1 MKSVTTNII
10 LDKILEERLVIGAI
24 MLSII
29 LLITSGASLEQVD
42 TQESVFPVQEE
53 FSQMIQLDLGS
64 SFLATLFRGLVLI
77 FLTLAVSG
85 VVLNIQ
91 GLVGGN
97 LRYFSSSAP
106 PEVRWGIWSV
116 LKIAA
121 YFFCILL
128 IIQRLESVV
137 FSIFGIFR
145 SRIYYQLMIGNAFF
159 QFILMII
166 LVICFLTKYRY
177 SKHFSPPGVVTVLSP
192 GSMVVDTPREN
203 QSSPMELLG
212 LSRKGWGISLRRALR
227 GYILF
232 FPSLIVLM
240 VVSLLAA
247 KIIGLPSQ
255 PHPLVQPLLEAGE
268 SLLLWPLFVVAILIG
283 PLAEE
288 LFFRGLFFPALKSKV
303 SVFAAVI
310 ISAALF
316 ATLHLNWAGWLPIFG
331 LGILL
336 AYSYQK
342 TGDLLVPI
350 FIHVIHNGLFLTFT
364 VLLFELREVP

>member
-1 MKSVTTNII
+1 MKSVTTQII
-10 LDKILEERLVIGAI
+10 LDKLLEERLVVGAI
-24 MLSII
+24 ILSII
-29 LLITSGASLEQVD
+29 LLITSGTALEQAG
-42 TQESVFPVQEE
+42 TQESDFPVQEE
-53 FSQMIQLDLGS
+53 FNQMMQLELGS
-64 SFLATLFRGLVLI
+64 SAPAAFFRGLMLI

-85 VVLNIQ
+85 IVLNIQ
-91 GLVGGN
+91 VFAGRN
-97 LRYFSSSAP
+97 LRYFHPAAP
-106 PEVRWGIWSV
+106 PEVRWGIWPV

-121 YFFCILL
+121 YFFCLLL
-128 IIQRLESVV
+128 IFQRLESVF
-137 FSIFGIFR
+137 FSIFGFFR
-145 SRIYYQLMIGNAFF
+145 TGIYYQLIIGNAFF
-159 QFILMII
+159 QFFLMIF

-177 SKHFSPPGVVTVLSP
+177 SKQFSPPGAVKVLSP
-192 GSMVVDTPREN
+192 GSIVVDTPREM

-212 LSRKGWGISLRRALR
+212 ISLEGWGVSLRQALR

-240 VVSLLAA
+240 VLSLLAT
-247 KIIGLPSQ
+247 KIIGLPYQ
-255 PHPLVQPLLEAGE
+255 PHQLVQPLLEAGE
-268 SLLLWPLFVVAILIG
+268 SSLLWPLFGLAILIG

-350 FIHVIHNGLFLTFT
+350 FIHVIHNSLFLTFT
-364 VLLFELREVP
+364 VLLFQLRSA